1 MLLARVLYVVRCLL
15 AALNEILSFVFVLID
30 DPYDCY
36 HNTISLSGKE
46 IIDACCAFI
55 QLAATI
61 LGLVTIRNDFIS
73 LIYYF

>member
-1 MLLARVLYVVRCLL
+1 M
-15 AALNEILSFVFVLID
+15 IDKGFVFVINLID

-36 HNTISLSGKE
+36 HNTISLSGTE